1 MPAHIGASLALLLAF
16 ASNWYVFVDF
26 LLFFVNVFASH
37 LLNCYFPLLESLQLR
52 KSCFL
57 GMSGIMRKQQEFL
70 KIMLL
75 APETVLNGLEL
86 TIISDSF
93 LLEPPDDLV
102 VGLLNGLGF
111 VVLDHDLIKSVL

>member
-1 MPAHIGASLALLLAF
+1 
-16 ASNWYVFVDF
+16 
-26 LLFFVNVFASH
+26 
-37 LLNCYFPLLESLQLR
+37 
-52 KSCFL
+52 
-57 GMSGIMRKQQEFL
+57 MSGIMRKQQEFL

-75 APETVLNGLEL
+75 APETVLDGLEL